1 MELSDIILW
10 ILVGIAIGAWGF
22 YMIIKAAL
30 AVAIRKL
37 ENEIEEAIEKQR
49 DEKSIPCRVEL
60 HNDVFFVYNN
70 DTNEFVAQGKDLAEL
85 RERIRVRWA
94 DKKVSVVA
102 GEESVL
108 EKLRAQI

>member
-1 MELSDIILW
+1 MSDIVLGIVL
-10 ILVGIAIGAWGF
+10 GIAIGAWLF
-22 YMIIKAAL
+22 YLGLKIVIARLIARIEGDLERAL
-30 AVAIRKL
+30 EQAK
-37 ENEIEEAIEKQR
+37 EE
-49 DEKSIPCRVEL
+49 SIPCRVEL

-94 DKKVSVVA
+94 DKKVSVIA
-102 GEESVL
+102 GDEAVL